1 MIFPSGGAPGV
12 LARPSTVL
20 SVRAPPPGAI
30 LEPDADD
37 AALSLELHP
46 WPPDYSVA
54 QSLSAM
60 ADRDLHRRQNDPDW
74 IPGILGILVDRTNQP
89 VAIPEVDS
97 GDGSL
102 RPSEE
107 QHLAFST

>member
-1 MIFPSGGAPGV
+1 MS
-12 LARPSTVL
+12 
-20 SVRAPPPGAI
+20 GAI
-30 LEPDADD
+30 LEPDAPN

-46 WPPDYSVA
+46 RTPNCPVA
-54 QSLSAM
+54 QSLSSV
-60 ADRDLHRRQNDPDW
+60 ADRDLHWRKNDPDW

-107 QHLAFST
+107 QQLAFST